1 MADVRVEKLLTSIEL
16 FSALDDVALAKLS
29 AGAESLHLR
38 GGEVLLR
45 EGDPSDALYVVASG
59 RMQAF
64 VTTDGTEALVGE
76 IGRGEVIGEMGILAD
91 EARSAT
97 VRALRDSN
105 LLRFPR
111 DMFVGFLHDHPEELF
126 AITQLII
133 QRLRRSIRSGPAAAS
148 VRTVAIIPL
157 GREGET
163 FARHLTSM
171 FSERLDARL
180 IGGDDVDESLGD
192 GEMTRYLHELEAS
205 TELLVYLADRGVS
218 AWTERCI
225 RQADRIVLVAEAE
238 SDSALTEVEH
248 RLLGPDRA
256 GGRARIDLVLIHP
269 DHTAQPSRA
278 RQWLNLRTV
287 YRHHHVRLHSR
298 DDLHRVV
305 RALTGREIGLV
316 LSGGGARGII
326 HIGILKA
333 LNELNIPVDVVGGS
347 SAGALGAGS
356 IATGGNWEHMRD
368 SLWDNLASKGSPVDL
383 TAPAISLAKGERITE
398 AITGAFGDTLIENL
412 WLRFFCV
419 SSNLSQGEVMVHHS
433 GLLWKALRASVSIPG
448 LWPPV
453 RTPDG
458 DVLVDGAVMNNL
470 PVDVMQSFHDGG
482 AIIAVNL
489 KGTAAL
495 GAVDLTE
502 SGVMS
507 GWAPLARRVNPFAE
521 SARLPGIVDI
531 LLRSTETGNVLASKR
546 LEREA
551 DIVLHPDVASF
562 GLLDFEGFDRLIEVG
577 YAAAMDEFPHHEALL
592 SHLL

>member
-1 MADVRVEKLLTSIEL
+1 MTDVRVEKLLKSIEL
-16 FSALDDVALAKLS
+16 FSALEDVALAKLA
-29 AGAESLHLR
+29 AGAESLHLH

-64 VTTDGTEALVGE
+64 VTTGGNEALVGE

-111 DMFVGFLHDHPEELF
+111 EMFVGFLHEHPEELF

-157 GREGET
+157 GTEGAT

-171 FSERLDARL
+171 FSERVDARL
-180 IGGDDVDESLGD
+180 IGGEDVDESLGD
-192 GEMTRYLHELEAS
+192 GEMTRHLHELEAS
-205 TELLVYLADRGVS
+205 TELLVYLADREVS

-238 SDSALTEVEH
+238 SDSGLTEVER
-248 RLLGPDRA
+248 RLLGANQA
-256 GGRARIDLVLIHP
+256 GGRARTDLVLIHP
-269 DHTAQPSRA
+269 DHAATPSRA

-333 LNELNIPVDVVGGS
+333 LNELNIPIDVVGGS

-356 IATGGNWEHMRD
+356 IATGGNWEYMRD

-383 TAPAISLAKGERITE
+383 TAPAISLAKGERITD

-419 SSNLSQGEVMVHHS
+419 SSNLSQGEVMVHHR

-453 RTPDG
+453 RTPEG

-470 PVDVMQSFHDGG
+470 PVDVMQRFHDGG

-495 GAVDLTE
+495 GTVELTE

-507 GWAPLARRVNPFAE
+507 GWGPLARRINPFAD
-521 SARLPGIVDI
+521 SAQLPGIVDI

-562 GLLDFEGFDRLIEVG
+562 GLLDFEGFDRLIDVG
-577 YAAAMDEFPHHEALL
+577 YAAAMEEFPHHEALL
-592 SHLL
+592 KQLL